1 MDASRAAASG
11 MASAQRDV
19 AIAAAGMAG
28 FAATNPDVQRVRVE
42 ALDAQRSAV
51 TSMPS
56 SATEGAPRANVPA
69 VDAYRLPVGGSVSL
83 NPDLAQSFTSV
94 STDGIDVSQAMTAII
109 VGRQA
114 FQASRNAY
122 QAAQSVLDSTLRVG
136 L

>member
-1 MDASRAAASG
+1 
-11 MASAQRDV
+11 
-19 AIAAAGMAG
+19 MAG

>member
-1 MDASRAAASG
+1 MDATRAAVSG

-19 AIAAAGMAG
+19 AVAAAGIAG

-42 ALDAQRSAV
+42 ALEAQRSAV
-51 TSMPS
+51 ASMPS
-56 SATEGAPRANVPA
+56 SASDSAPRVNVPA

-83 NPDLAQSFTSV
+83 NPDLAQSFTSI
-94 STDGIDVSQAMTAII
+94 STDGIDLSQAMTAVI

-114 FQASRNAY
+114 FQASRDAY
-122 QAAQSVLDSTLRVG
+122 QAAQSLLDSTLRVG